1 MPKTKPPSPSQS
13 QSEQE
18 SNLMHEQT
26 LREFYLPKERVQPF
40 DALRKSQE
48 FNRYRCQAEHSKI
61 TQT

>member
-40 DALRKSQE
+40 DALRKS
-48 FNRYRCQAEHSKI
+48 
-61 TQT
+61 